1 MPLIRQAFVLGAGL
15 GTRLRPLTEA
25 LPKPLVPIFQKPL
38 ITFAFD
44 HLIDAGCER
53 LIVNTHHQ
61 PECFAALFPAGEYR
75 DRPLTLRHE
84 PVLLETGGG
93 IANVVDL
100 LGEEPFLVYNADIL
114 TDLPLA
120 PLIESHN
127 RAENLVTLALRSRG
141 GPQHVAFDSRSG
153 RILDIRGQLG
163 TGAPDEFVFTGVYV
177 VDPKFLCLLTA
188 GVKRSVIPTFLEII
202 ASGGKLGGA
211 VLDEG
216 HWWDVGTRD
225 AYLQL
230 HRDLPA
236 LPFPSFPTAEQDW
249 RQKVH
254 PTAGL
259 HKKATLSGCSVLGR
273 DTSVGEGAQLH
284 DTIVWPG
291 AQIASRSYLRNCIVR
306 SHQIARGTH
315 IDIDI

>member
-15 GTRLRPLTEA
+15 GTRLRSLTES

-75 DRPLTLRHE
+75 GRPLTLRHE

-93 IANVVDL
+93 IANVADL

-120 PLIESHN
+120 PLIESHT
-127 RAENLVTLALRSRG
+127 RAENLVTLALRSGG
-141 GPQHVAFDSRSG
+141 GPQQVAFDPRSG

-177 VDPKFLCLLTA
+177 VDPKFTRLLTA

-202 ASGGKLGGA
+202 ASGGKLGGV

-216 HWWDVGTRD
+216 NWWDVGTRD

-236 LPFPSFPTAEQDW
+236 LSFPSFPAEQDW
-249 RQKVH
+249 RQTVH
-254 PTAGL
+254 PTADL
-259 HKKATLSGCSVLGR
+259 DKEATLSGCSVLGR
-273 DTSVGEGAQLH
+273 DTRVGEGAQLH

-315 IDIDI
+315 NDVDI